1 MKRRATFV
9 STVASCLAAIAA
21 TASAGG
27 FATVSPSMLDL
38 VLDEGDVVVEQVSL
52 TIDVLCVRPIDVD
65 VVASDP
71 AALMANLSGVLV
83 NQCGGDTTTF
93 DVQLTGDATPQSFD
107 LEFVDAEFGGL
118 LGSIPVT
125 IGAPEPAPEPLLG
138 VLVRGPAIIFQVYS
152 SGCTTKADFQV
163 EVLESTPL
171 QLRLIRLRED
181 PCDAFEPLGTLVPFS
196 YRELGIQGGA
206 QLQVV
211 NPLGVAEVP
220 PAPTP

>member
-52 TIDVLCVRPIDVD
+52 TIDAFCVRPIDVD
-65 VVASDP
+65 LVASDP
-71 AALMANLSGVLV
+71 AALMTNLSGVLV

-125 IGAPEPAPEPLLG
+125 IGVPEPVLEPLLG
-138 VLVRGPAIIFQVYS
+138 VLVRKPAIVFQVSS
-152 SGCTTKADFQV
+152 SGCTTRNDFRV
-163 EVLESTPL
+163 DVLGSSPHELTL
-171 QLRLIRLRED
+171 VRLRED
-181 PCDAFEPLGTLVPFS
+181 PCDAFEPLGTLIPFR
-196 YRELGIQGGA
+196 YPELGIRPGA

-220 PAPTP
+220 PAPAP